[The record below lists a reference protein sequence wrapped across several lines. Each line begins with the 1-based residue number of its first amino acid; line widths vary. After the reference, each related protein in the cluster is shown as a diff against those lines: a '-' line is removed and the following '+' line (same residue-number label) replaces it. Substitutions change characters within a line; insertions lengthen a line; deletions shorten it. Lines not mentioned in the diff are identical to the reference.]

1 MSLWNFET
9 IRGSLMWPNW
19 LKLASLAQK
28 FAHSSFSSFV
38 HSLLPKDNIFKNI
51 LNESLM
57 EAIHI

>member
-1 MSLWNFET
+1 
-9 IRGSLMWPNW
+9 MWPYW
-19 LKLASLAQK
+19 SKLASLAQK
-28 FAHSSFSSFV
+28 ICSSLV